1 MPAVYQI
8 TVKGHLDSQW
18 SAWFDNMMIS
28 HEANGEAVLC
38 GPLPDQSA
46 LYGVLIKIRDLGL
59 PLLAVTTIA
68 RDETCHDTVNSA
80 QKLHTTERNHDEQS
94 QQEVNDEQ

>member
-1 MPAVYQI
+1 MSTVYQI

-28 HEANGEAVLC
+28 YEANGEAVLR

-46 LYGVLIKIRDLGL
+46 LYGVLAKVRALGL
-59 PLLAVTTIA
+59 PLLAVMLVAT
-68 RDETCHDTVNSA
+68 DES
-80 QKLHTTERNHDEQS
+80 
-94 QQEVNDEQ
+94 

>member
-18 SAWFDNMMIS
+18 SAWFDNMLITN
-28 HEANGEAVLC
+28 EANGEAVLC

-46 LYGVLIKIRDLGL
+46 LYGVLAKVRNLGL
-59 PLLAVTTIA
+59 PLLAVTTVA
-68 RDETCHDTVNSA
+68 ADETNT
-80 QKLHTTERNHDEQS
+80 NHIKKGRQP
-94 QQEVNDEQ
+94 

>member
-28 HEANGEAVLC
+28 HEANGEAVLR
-38 GPLPDQSA
+38 GPLADQSA
-46 LYGVLIKIRDLGL
+46 LYGVLTKVRALGL
-59 PLLAVTTIA
+59 PLLAVMLVA
-68 RDETCHDTVNSA
+68 ADET
-80 QKLHTTERNHDEQS
+80 
-94 QQEVNDEQ
+94 